1 MEGDVNC
8 RITWLPTHKADAQY
22 PHSLLGPRDERA
34 SGNSAAK
41 RDNNFSP
48 PDLDCHATLPRGSCK
63 RRGRY
68 HTWTCCAAGFQ
79 TGLCRLGVKPGSR
92 RVGAYVSFRRLRT
105 LRLARRVFG
114 ARLTRQP
121 RLLRRKGDRPSATA
135 SPAPQT
141 ICRPEPQGIPRS
153 SRPAAMARNDI
164 APPAC
169 SSLTT
174 GASAAHS
181 AARVCLTATEAL
193 ISEDRLSAEQEP
205 GKLRRHG
212 MINGIILWNSIC
224 SRRFRKASRR

>member
-1 MEGDVNC
+1 M
-8 RITWLPTHKADAQY
+8 
-22 PHSLLGPRDERA
+22 
-34 SGNSAAK
+34 
-41 RDNNFSP
+41 
-48 PDLDCHATLPRGSCK
+48 RGIFP
-63 RRGRY
+63 
-68 HTWTCCAAGFQ
+68 TCCAKARQSATSGHAATALPSVMNSRLFIALPSAPTAVSHQ
-79 TGLCRLGVKPGSR
+79 NRKLRRWKLVRGAAMCAAQIPSGLGPSRVNPGSHRLGP
-92 RVGAYVSFRRLRT
+92 YVSFRRLRT

-174 GASAAHS
+174 GASAAHC

-205 GKLRRHG
+205 GRLQRHG
-212 MINGIILWNSIC
+212 TINGIILWNSIC